1 MIGCPHGIHV
11 TEGGQVRVRIGYSA
25 WIAGVVQFFVIHG
38 IAQSAWARPYSWA
51 RNNISDLGNAHCA
64 LQPEPEARYICSPE
78 HALMNASFVA
88 LGVLLVV
95 GVVLTGGVLWRRGR
109 PAAAARVLLA
119 GAGVGF
125 VLAGLAPADVNENQH
140 VVGALFIMAAGN
152 LGLVV
157 AGVGLAEH
165 VPLPA
170 AGYQPAWSHSDHGL
184 RAVPLPALPRPRHGR
199 YGTGRPFPSPVLG
212 AGRRCPWPR
221 PSGRSYARGDAEP
234 ASQPHW
240 LRALVRFR
248 LGARATSRSDRAS
261 SDADPRPR
269 RRGRPAPGRPGPSWR
284 TGRPGHGGGPA
295 VVRGDATPHPRWKPH
310 RASSPL
316 PDRVLHRLRRPPE
329 RCPGRPRG
337 AGVEPGRDTR

>member
-1 MIGCPHGIHV
+1 M
-11 TEGGQVRVRIGYSA
+11 
-25 WIAGVVQFFVIHG
+25 VQFFVIHG

-165 VPLPA
+165 VPLSLRRGTSLLGVTA
-170 AGYQPAWSHSDHGL
+170 ITAFGL
-184 RAVPLPALPRPRHGR
+184 FLSQHYLGLGMGGMERVALFPLLFWALAVG
-199 YGTGRPFPSPVLG
+199 V
-212 AGRRCPWPR
+212 
-221 PSGRSYARGDAEP
+221 RG
-234 ASQPHW
+234 
-240 LRALVRFR
+240 LVRRAGHMHEVMPSQR
-248 LGARATSRSDRAS
+248 LS
-261 SDADPRPR
+261 
-269 RRGRPAPGRPGPSWR
+269 R
-284 TGRPGHGGGPA
+284 TG
-295 VVRGDATPHPRWKPH
+295 
-310 RASSPL
+310 
-316 PDRVLHRLRRPPE
+316 
-329 RCPGRPRG
+329 
-337 AGVEPGRDTR
+337 